1 MSSGGIKH
9 ILNTN
14 RSLEEYIVEYINAV
28 PTAEELETQTEYQVD
43 IKGIRRRRQVIAI
56 LDAIYDYA
64 FDAHSINE
72 TPASVTKAFNAA
84 SDLRRDFRHDSDRL
98 DNGHAAEIM
107 LKRDILDRN
116 ETSPAI
122 SGSRK
127 ELILW
132 LAAIHLWHK
141 TETFPSQAS
150 LLKEAAKNT
159 GRKTASL
166 KTQLS
171 DIARGVNFSNAEQE
185 LFLGHVEY
193 CQNAAKEFGY
203 QHTPFDLLLPA
214 ARAISAGRS
223 S

>member
-43 IKGIRRRRQVIAI
+43 IKGIRRRRQLIAI

-72 TPASVTKAFNAA
+72 TPTSVTEAFNAA
-84 SDLRRDFRHDSDRL
+84 SDLRRDFKHDSDRL
-98 DNGHAAEIM
+98 DNGHAPEIM

-122 SGSRK
+122 SDSRK

-132 LAAIHLWHK
+132 LAVIHLWHK

-150 LLKEAAKNT
+150 LLKEAAKKT
-159 GRKTASL
+159 GRTTASL

-171 DIARGVNFSNAEQE
+171 NIANGKSFSAEE
-185 LFLGHVEY
+185 KEMFLDFIDDCEKAVKASGG
-193 CQNAAKEFGY
+193 QQTSFL
-203 QHTPFDLLLPA
+203 LLLPA
-214 ARAISAGRS
+214 ARAISAARRS
-223 S
+223 